1 MKKFKQ
7 IRYLLPAFMII
18 LLIIP
23 AAVTSY
29 FFYINTEIIEKAA
42 IEKAEIEALGSKY
55 QKVFDEYEEK
65 LTDISNFDD
74 LQYDRVQAGAVDP
87 FDTSLL
93 PDANDPNLTT
103 FYKDYFS
110 ELVEEDDYILNLFLG
125 TSEGAQYVNQLPDG
139 INLSSYDPRVT
150 SWYQLAEQTKD
161 QVVWTDPYI
170 DTATGRSVITLAK
183 TVTNSTGQTIG
194 VIGLDFDMAKL
205 ASMIRLSIVGKAA
218 NITVVAT
225 VIGLAFIIIFLRKL
239 LFNLNA
245 IRKEMDLVASGD
257 LTGAKVKL
265 RGNDEFTQLA
275 DAIDK
280 MKQNLAA
287 TINDVKTVTAEM
299 TNQSSLL
306 AETSNYVKEGN
317 EQIAATMQELASGS
331 ENQAHSTSNLASLME
346 NYTVQINE
354 ASNHSTIIDQNSQGI
369 LNLTE
374 DGQEKI
380 HQSIEQMTQ
389 IYQVVSESYNKVK
402 SLDEKSQDI
411 HNIVTVIQEIAEQT
425 NLLALNAAIEAA
437 RAGEE
442 GRGFAVVANEVR
454 KLAEQV
460 SKSISGIST
469 LIHAIQ
475 TETSEVSSS
484 LETGYQQVEL
494 GSAQIVQTGQAFEQI
509 NLAMNEMVENVQAT
523 VENLNIITNESEKM
537 SYAIEEI
544 ASVSEESAAAVEE
557 TAASAEETN
566 SSMEEVSRS
575 ADTLLEI
582 AKQLEQRIEQFKL

>member
-29 FFYINTEIIEKAA
+29 FFYINTEIIEKAT

-65 LTDISNFDD
+65 LTEISNFDD

-125 TSEGAQYVNQLPDG
+125 TSEGAQYVNQPDG
-139 INLSSYDPRVT
+139 IDLSSYDPRVT

-205 ASMIRLSIVGKAA
+205 ASMIRLSIVGRAA

>member
-65 LTDISNFDD
+65 LTEISNFDD

-125 TSEGAQYVNQLPDG
+125 TSEGAQYVNQPDG
-139 INLSSYDPRVT
+139 IDLSSYDPRVT

>member
-125 TSEGAQYVNQLPDG
+125 TSEGAQYVNQPDG
-139 INLSSYDPRVT
+139 IDLSSYDPRVT

>member
-29 FFYINTEIIEKAA
+29 FFYINTEIIEKAT

-65 LTDISNFDD
+65 LTEISNFDD

-125 TSEGAQYVNQLPDG
+125 TSEGAQYVNQPDG

-170 DTATGRSVITLAK
+170 DTGTGRSVITLAK

-205 ASMIRLSIVGKAA
+205 ASMIRLSIVGRAA

-239 LFNLNA
+239 LFNLNV

-442 GRGFAVVANEVR
+442 GRGFSVVANEVR